1 MGNEKPEQA
10 KPKITL
16 SHAEESWKGTKV
28 DQKVIT
34 LASAGEALVNGSSGS
49 VVFVTK
55 AHATKAQSVSAK
67 KD

>member
-1 MGNEKPEQA
+1 MGNEKPEQT

-28 DQKVIT
+28 DQKVIA
-34 LASAGEALVNGSSGS
+34 LASAGEAPVSASSGS

-55 AHATKAQSVSAK
+55 AHATKAQPASAK